1 MCFSIMRYITIALLL
16 FVATAAHSQ
25 ALRDINYSY
34 QYDPVQPVRFVMK
47 VTRNKESFTAHYNL
61 SVKDSTHQF
70 TVHWELRSGFNEK
83 EGIPVPARPEE
94 QKTTTTITGKLTIN
108 ASAILQILVAKVVDE
123 ADKRAW
129 IFYSVLEPAYPA
141 DAILSTGNRPVL
153 ESFVN
158 KQDEVTYNGP
168 AASAIVTYYSDNF
181 PSAAPPF
188 SESQARVSQGMKPDS
203 VFSITSPQRFAFT
216 GLYLLQQDTTS
227 ADGIA
232 FRVEDDYPR
241 LAKVQSLAEPLIYVC
256 TKQEFDKIRA
266 AQGDKKAFD
275 RAIISIT
282 GDTDRART
290 FMRSYFRRVEL
301 ANQYFT
307 SYKEGWKTDRGMIF
321 IIFGVPDEVVKFAD
335 REVWGYKNSQYD
347 IAFNFTRSG
356 TVFDP
361 DNFVLIRQK
370 KFQDTWYQV
379 IDLWRNARF

>member
-1 MCFSIMRYITIALLL
+1 MRYITIALLF
-16 FVATAAHSQ
+16 FVAVAGHAQ
-25 ALRDINYSY
+25 ALRDINYNY
-34 QYDPVQPVRFVMK
+34 QYDPAQPVRFVMK
-47 VTRNKESFTAHYNL
+47 VTRNKESFTAHYNVL
-61 SVKDSTHQF
+61 LKDSTHQYA
-70 TVHWELRSGFNEK
+70 VNWELRSGFNEK
-83 EGIPVPARPEE
+83 EGVAVTARPEE
-94 QKTTTTITGKLTIN
+94 TKSPTTIVGKLNIG
-108 ASAILQILVAKVVDE
+108 ASATLQILVAKVVDE
-123 ADKRAW
+123 TEKRAW
-129 IFYSVLEPAYPA
+129 IFYSILEPAYPA
-141 DAILSTGNRPVL
+141 DAILSVGNTPVV

-168 AASAIVTYYSDNF
+168 ATSAIVTYYNDNF

-188 SESQARVSQGMKPDS
+188 SESQARVSKGMRPDS
-203 VFSITSPQRFAFT
+203 VFLITSPQRFPST

-307 SYKEGWKTDRGMIF
+307 SYKEGWKTDRGMIY
-321 IIFGVPDEVVKFAD
+321 IIFGVPDEVVRFGD
-335 REVWGYKNSQYD
+335 REVWSYESSQYKV
-347 IAFNFTRSG
+347 AFNFAKSG
-356 TVFDP
+356 TIFDP